1 MHPGLDHERQTVHG
15 GEGDES
21 TSLGTKR
28 HRLSAISRPGKYHGF
43 GSKTQNKV
51 NMEKNRFTQMFRF
64 LSVHKSYVYTVLSIK
79 RTITFCPEDNVHTLI
94 LKYFI
99 AQLC

>member
-1 MHPGLDHERQTVHG
+1 
-15 GEGDES
+15 
-21 TSLGTKR
+21 
-28 HRLSAISRPGKYHGF
+28 
-43 GSKTQNKV
+43 
-51 NMEKNRFTQMFRF
+51 MFRF